1 VLQGID
7 VLGLDVKTFGLFF
20 ALNFIS
26 WGAIVAVRLKE
37 LGKPP
42 DWAWEMVFVALAGGF
57 LGARLYW
64 IFDNSDRVGGDVL
77 GNVFGGSGL
86 TWYGGLLGGALAMV
100 AWARR
105 RGFLSLQLLDLAAVG
120 LPIGYAIGRI
130 GCQLS
135 GDGDYG
141 VPWDG
146 PWAMAYPNG
155 VVPTDVPVHPTPIYE
170 TIAMGLVA
178 WGLWRMR
185 HVVRPGV
192 VLGAYLVLAGTERFL
207 VELVRRNDDVLL
219 GVTAAQLESLVLV
232 AGGAVWLWVLA
243 RRGGLRAPA
252 GARSVPATA

>member
-1 VLQGID
+1 VQPEID
-7 VLGLDVKTFGLFF
+7 VLGLPLKTFGLML
-20 ALNFIS
+20 ALGFLAA
-26 WGAIVAVRLKE
+26 GAVLSRALRE
-37 LGKPP
+37 LGRPP
-42 DWAWEMVFVALAGGF
+42 DWSYEMILAALVGGLAG
-57 LGARLYW
+57 AKLYW
-64 IFDNSDRVGGDVL
+64 AIQNAGDGGL
-77 GNVFGGSGL
+77 LRSLFSGTGL
-86 TWYGGLLGGALAMV
+86 VWYGGAIGGALAV
-100 AWARR
+100 LAWGRWRR
-105 RGFLSLQLLDLAAVG
+105 MPTLALLDICSAPLA
-120 LPIGYAIGRI
+120 LGYAIGRI

-185 HVVRPGV
+185 HAVRPGV